1 MINPVGHYVLVEP
14 IEVEAVTKGGIILP
28 DQTVEKEQHA
38 AQRGVIIAVGSASE
52 YIKQED
58 VGRFA
63 WFGRYAGIGATIE
76 YEGRKF
82 RLIDNTDIKALET

>member
-28 DQTVEKEQHA
+28 DQTVEKEQWA
-38 AQRGVIIAVGSASE
+38 AQRGTIIAVGSASE
-52 YIKQED
+52 HIKADD
-58 VGRFA
+58 VGRVA
-63 WFGRYAGIGATIE
+63 WFGRYAGAMIE
-76 YEGRKF
+76 HEGRKF